1 MHVAWSGDNTN
12 IMVTT
17 NSAPRVDVM
26 VEYAELFKAYFEI
39 VGNAKIPPKFHAESL
54 IAEHRDHG
62 PIFPPGASVREQAD
76 LWAGHIR
83 TAAVKYRDLKTSSSK
98 RAIVER
104 AATIISHHH
113 FQCQNGH
120 AGKTIS
126 QLSNL
131 PTLHNNIVL
140 MHVHL
145 YLHWM

>member
-1 MHVAWSGDNTN
+1 MHVAWICDNTN

-39 VGNAKIPPKFHAESL
+39 VSNAKIPPKFHAESL

-62 PIFPPGASVREQAD
+62 PIFPAGASVREQAD

-83 TAAVKYRDLKTSSSK
+83 TAAAKYRDLKTSSLK

-104 AATIISHHH
+104 AAAIISHHH
-113 FQCQNGH
+113 SQFFNVRMGMQVKQFPNVPTFQPYTT
-120 AGKTIS
+120 A
-126 QLSNL
+126 
-131 PTLHNNIVL
+131 
-140 MHVHL
+140 
-145 YLHWM
+145 